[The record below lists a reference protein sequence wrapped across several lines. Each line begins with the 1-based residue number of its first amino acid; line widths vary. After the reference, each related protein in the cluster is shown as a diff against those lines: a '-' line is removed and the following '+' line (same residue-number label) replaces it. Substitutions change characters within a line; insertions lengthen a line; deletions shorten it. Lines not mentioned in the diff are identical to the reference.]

1 MYARRVLNWIF
12 LALISASVVVAGY
25 TGSMAKL
32 TEASATSAK
41 TAVDLAIGLI
51 GQMALWLGF
60 MGVLKEA
67 GLLRGMAS
75 LLRPIMVRI
84 FPDVPADHPAMGA
97 MIMNIA
103 ANALGLGNAATPFGL
118 KAMAE
123 LNKLNTRPGVAT
135 NAMALFLVINTSGV
149 AVLPLGVVAVR
160 AMLGSKDPAGV
171 IVPSLV
177 GTLASTVLAVI
188 VCKVLERVPRFA
200 VGAGEGVAVAP
211 ATPESPSAV
220 ALDAEA
226 EAALAARP
234 KPEAWRLALA
244 FGLGVA
250 VLGALVRHV
259 SASSAAPLE
268 LTRGVLS
275 DWLLPVLMLTILLIG
290 VGRHVKVYEAFITAA
305 KDGFQVAVTII
316 PYLVA
321 IIVAIG
327 MFRASGAMDTL
338 ARWLGPVTSLVGLP
352 AEALPMALVRPLS
365 GSGSL
370 AVMTE
375 TLKVH
380 GPDSFIG
387 YLVSLINGS
396 SETTFYVLAL
406 YFGAVQVRAVRHTL
420 LACLTSDTLG
430 LLLTVALTHLFFG
443 HAPMSLAGH

>member
-1 MYARRVLNWIF
+1 MLNWIF
-12 LALISASVVVAGY
+12 LALIASSVVVAGF

-32 TEASATSAK
+32 TEASTLSAK
-41 TAVDLAIGLI
+41 TAVELAIGLI

-67 GLLRGMAS
+67 GLLRGMAT

-160 AMLGSKDPAGV
+160 AMLGSKDPAGI

-177 GTLASTVLAVI
+177 GTLLSTILAVL
-188 VCKVLERVPRFA
+188 VCKVFERLPSFA
-200 VGAGEGVAVAP
+200 LDAAAAPEAAP
-211 ATPESPSAV
+211 ATVGAPAATS

-234 KPEAWRLALA
+234 KPEPWRLALA
-244 FGLGVA
+244 AGLAVA
-250 VLGALVRHV
+250 LVAALVRHV
-259 SASSAAPLE
+259 TSSALGPLE
-268 LTRGVLS
+268 LTRSVLS
-275 DWLLPVLMLTILLIG
+275 DWLLPVLMLTILMVG
-290 VGRHVKVYEAFITAA
+290 VGRHVKVYEAFIASA

-327 MFRASGAMDTL
+327 MFRASGAMDAL
-338 ARWLGPVTSLVGLP
+338 AQALGPFTSAVGLP

-375 TLKVH
+375 TMKTH
-380 GPDSFIG
+380 GADSFIG

-430 LLLTVALTHLFFG
+430 LFLTVALTHLFFG
-443 HAPMSLAGH
+443 HAPLSLAGR

>member
-1 MYARRVLNWIF
+1 MLNWIF
-12 LALISASVVVAGY
+12 LALVSGSVVVAGY

-32 TEASATSAK
+32 TEASTTSAK

-67 GLLRGMAS
+67 GLLRGMAN

-123 LNKLNTRPGVAT
+123 LNKLNARPGVAT

-160 AMLGSKDPAGV
+160 ALLGSKDPAGI

-177 GTLASTVLAVI
+177 GTLASTVLAVV
-188 VCKVLERVPRFA
+188 VCKLLERLPRFSA
-200 VGAGEGVAVAP
+200 AAPGVA
-211 ATPESPSAV
+211 TPPTTEVTSPSP
-220 ALDAEA
+220 ALGAEA
-226 EAALAARP
+226 ESALAERP

-244 FGLGVA
+244 FGLGLA

-259 SASSAAPLE
+259 HLSTLAPLE
-268 LTRGVLS
+268 LTRSVLS
-275 DWLLPVLMLTILLIG
+275 DWLLPVLMLTILAIG

-305 KDGFQVAVTII
+305 KEGFQVAVTII
-316 PYLVA
+316 PFLVA

-327 MFRASGAMDTL
+327 MFRASGAMDAL
-338 ARWLGPVTSLVGLP
+338 AGALGPFTSAFGLP

-375 TLKVH
+375 AMKTH

-420 LACLTSDTLG
+420 LACLTSDTIG

-443 HAPMSLAGH
+443 HAPMSLTGR